1 MNATSG
7 KKTLLVTIA
16 ALVLAGASGAARA
29 DDMAGMK
36 MDKPKTEK
44 AEKMD
49 KPAKEPAAEAKA
61 GEAKAGEA
69 KTKKGTEKLEIAV
82 TDKGFEPDKLE
93 VKKGQPVQLVFTRT
107 TDKTCIKEVI
117 LDTGSA
123 KIQKPLPL
131 NKAVVIKTKFTK
143 AGDLKYVCNMNM
155 FSGTVKVQ

>member
-44 AEKMD
+44 SEKMD
-49 KPAKEPAAEAKA
+49 KPAKEPAAETKA
-61 GEAKAGEA
+61 GEAKA
-69 KTKKGTEKLEIAV
+69 KKGAEKLEIAI

-93 VKKGQPVQLVFTRT
+93 VKKGQQVELVFTRK

-123 KIQKPLPL
+123 KVQKPLPL
-131 NKAVVIKTKFTK
+131 DKPVVIKTKFTK